1 MGNYPWMCKNEEG
14 AYMCESKPLLHNGK
28 FEIEGKRMRL
38 KVLPPWL
45 KQGTL
50 WHETPSSSPCAW
62 AGAFWFPRYPEKKLS
77 SFDIL
82 HEANREFGPNRTFV
96 KAAEE
101 AAELS
106 AACAKLATTDGIAL
120 KEWDN
125 VVDETADVEITN
137 ERVALLYPHGPEEF
151 ERLVHER
158 KAYKLKRL
166 EGILNA

>member
-1 MGNYPWMCKNEEG
+1 M
-14 AYMCESKPLLHNGK
+14 
-28 FEIEGKRMRL
+28 
-38 KVLPPWL
+38 
-45 KQGTL
+45 
-50 WHETPSSSPCAW
+50 SSICQ
-62 AGAFWFPRYPEKKLS
+62 
-77 SFDIL
+77 
-82 HEANREFGPNRTFV
+82 EANQEFGPTLTIV

-106 AACAKLATTDGIAL
+106 AACAKLATTKGIAL

-158 KAYKLKRL
+158 KVYKLKRL
-166 EGILNA
+166 EGIINA